1 MQQTRLNRLFDRL
14 AEGLGD
20 WLSNPW
26 RRWSVLII
34 SLLSGNFLG
43 TAISTISGQ
52 TAELDIVVAA
62 ILVALTEF
70 VSRVTYGSRP
80 NTARSLVV
88 QIPNALKLG
97 LTYSLF
103 VEAFKL
109 GS

>member
-14 AEGLGD
+14 TGELGN

-34 SLLSGNFLG
+34 SLLLGNFLG

-70 VSRVTYGSRP
+70 VSRVVYGSRP

-97 LTYSLF
+97 LIYSLF

>member
-1 MQQTRLNRLFDRL
+1 MQNTRLNTLVSSIGQWLDQ
-14 AEGLGD
+14 

-34 SLLSGNFLG
+34 CFLFGFFLG
-43 TAISTISGQ
+43 TAVSTVAGQ
-52 TAELDIVVAA
+52 RANLDIYIAA
-62 ILVALTEF
+62 IIVLLVE
-70 VSRVTYGSRP
+70 VTNRLYYRHRKGVISFWIESL
-80 NTARSLVV
+80 NT
-88 QIPNALKLG
+88 LKVG